1 MLARLLVLLS
11 ILLAPIGCHNRP
23 APRPAVAESRPQ
35 LFNGMGPHRRTVT
48 TVSPLAQKYF
58 DQGLNFAYAFNHDEA
73 IRSFKEAA
81 RLDPDCAMAWWGV
94 ALCHGPH
101 INNAAMTPEAS
112 AAAWAALERA
122 RKAAPKVSGLER
134 ELIDALGARY
144 ADPAP
149 EDRAPLDAAYAAAM
163 KGLWEK
169 YPRDADIGCLYA
181 EAMMDLRPWDLWTQ
195 DGSPQPGTEEIVAT
209 LERVLELNPMHP
221 GANHLYIHAVE
232 ASPAP
237 ERAVASA
244 TRLRTLVPASGHMV
258 HMPSHID
265 IRVGEWQKAS
275 EANRKAI
282 LADER
287 YRELSPGQGFYRV
300 YMAHNHHFLSFSCMM
315 QGRRRDSLRAAR
327 ELLAS
332 IPKDFKRQS
341 PELVDPFLPILG
353 DVQMRFGMWKDIL
366 KLPEPGTQFPI
377 ARAMRLFMRGVALAA
392 LGRIDEAR
400 AEQALFAAA
409 VEAVPEQAVI
419 SINPARMV
427 LSIAAHMLEGEIAL
441 AEGKLDEAVSALE
454 RGVAVEDELRYM
466 EPPDWLH
473 PVRHPLGAVLLRAG
487 RYDEAEAVYR
497 EDLRRW
503 PENGW
508 SLFGLAEALRAQGN
522 SEEAEAVD
530 RRFKATWRWAD
541 TEINASCL
549 CVKPRG

>member
-1 MLARLLVLLS
+1 MIVRLPVLLTIALVLT
-11 ILLAPIGCHNRP
+11 GCQNRP
-23 APRPAVAESRPQ
+23 APRPVAAESRPQ
-35 LFNGMGPHRRTVT
+35 LFNGMGPHRRTVA

-73 IRSFKEAA
+73 IRSFTEAA

-101 INNAAMTPEAS
+101 INNTAMTPEAS

-144 ADPAP
+144 ANPAP

-163 KGLWEK
+163 RALWEK

-195 DGSPQPGTEEIVAT
+195 DGAPQPGTEEIVAT

-232 ASPAP
+232 ASPRP

-244 TRLRTLVPASGHMV
+244 ARLRTLVPASGHMV

-265 IRVGEWQKAS
+265 IRVGEWEKAS

-287 YRELSPGQGFYRV
+287 YRQLSPRQGFYRV
-300 YMAHNHHFLSFSCMM
+300 YMVHNHHFLSFSCMM
-315 QGRRRDSLRAAR
+315 QGRRRESLRAAR

-332 IPKDFKRQS
+332 IPEDFKRQS

-366 KLPEPGTQFPI
+366 KLPAPESSFPI
-377 ARAMRLFMRGVALAA
+377 ARAMRLFMRGVAFAA

-419 SINPARMV
+419 SINPARKV
-427 LSIAAHMLEGEIAL
+427 LTIAAHMLEGEIAL
-441 AEGKLDEAVSALE
+441 AEGRLEEAVSALE

-473 PVRHPLGAVLLRAG
+473 PVRQPLGAVLLRAG
-487 RYDEAEAVYR
+487 RYGEAEAVYR

-508 SLFGLAEALRAQGN
+508 SLFGLAEALRAQGK
-522 SEEAEAVD
+522 SEEADAVE
-530 RRFKATWRWAD
+530 RRFMAAWRWAD
-541 TEINASCL
+541 TKINASCL
-549 CVKPRG
+549 CVNPRG